1 MNDMKH
7 LDYIKHFFRSQ
18 APCLL
23 VAGQSGCGKSALLR
37 DAIAQSGGMPLPV
50 IYVPSRSSVN
60 SIGLLGQIAQTWS
73 LPMMD
78 REAPFDR
85 QLTQLVHWLEGHQQ
99 TGILVIDDAH
109 LLPYSLLAALVRV
122 LQAQSFDHCHL
133 KCVLSG
139 KPSLVEKV
147 QVICNPP
154 CDVLRLDPV
163 TLRQVEA
170 KVNAFLAQAG
180 VQAKGAHVQHVANRL
195 YRQSHGDMNSLERS
209 LQSLSLQDFIHHKS
223 KAPSA
228 AKASHASQVLA
239 VDWASF
245 MKEHAAR
252 FIALT
257 GLCFTI
263 GVMYWREQ
271 MPTYHSPHLPSKPY
285 HFALSQPQ
293 PTLPGATPA
302 LNKIAAAHQAAFTVQ
317 LLGSFSQS
325 DIKQFI
331 SAHHLQSTAR
341 IYHATYDGRPWYVL
355 GYGAYSSRAAA
366 DAARD
371 QLPTGLSHQ
380 GAWVRSI
387 H

>member
-1 MNDMKH
+1 MKH
-7 LDYIKHFFRSQ
+7 LDYIQHFFKSQ

-23 VAGQSGCGKSALLR
+23 VAGQSGCGKSVLLR
-37 DAIAQSGGMPLPV
+37 DAIAQSVGMPLPV
-50 IYVPSRSSVN
+50 IYVPSRSSVS
-60 SIGLLGQIAQTWS
+60 SISLLGQIAQTWS
-73 LPMMD
+73 LPMVD
-78 REAPFDR
+78 CDAPFDQ
-85 QLTQLVHWLEGHQQ
+85 QLMQLVHWLEGHQQ

-122 LQAQSFDHCHL
+122 LQAQSFDRCHL

-163 TLRQVEA
+163 TLPQVET

-180 VQAKGAHVQHVANRL
+180 VQAKGAHVKQVADRL
-195 YRQSHGDMNSLERS
+195 YRQSHGDMNSLERA

-223 KAPSA
+223 KVTSA
-228 AKASHASQVLA
+228 AQAGRASQVLA
-239 VDWASF
+239 ADWTSF

-271 MPTYHSPHLPSKPY
+271 MPAYHQPRLPSKPY

-293 PTLPGATPA
+293 PKQSGVAPA
-302 LNKIAAAHQAAFTVQ
+302 LKKTAAIHQAAFTVQ

-325 DIKQFI
+325 DIKQFV
-331 SAHHLQSTAR
+331 STHHLQSTAHV
-341 IYHATYDGRPWYVL
+341 YQATYNGRPWYVL

-366 DAARD
+366 EAARH
-371 QLPTGLSHQ
+371 QLPAGLSHQ